1 MESIVS
7 QPTSSFYLRDETDL
21 TEEVKFDHNNLS
33 YLRDLFDK
41 NLTDFYNLFSKNL
54 FTVFNI
60 FNDFYGEDRVDI
72 QNLMSVEDFKYLVY
86 NSYIESDIFKSRDII
101 HKLYDIRCSSGV
113 YDPLLVHDIFTKDLY
128 KEVAQILVSYKAE
141 DLGYWIGESHIL
153 DNHPISIIVHFPK
166 VRITNEDGKYTD
178 AENFYVKVNIDYS
191 GKMVNRFLITRS
203 TFSFLHY
210 DNCYTHSHCPGLP
223 SEREFLVPCLGSGP
237 ILNTVNNL
245 NIGFDETLWVLFC
258 RELDLYLRTES
269 KAGVP
274 YQYLERL
281 TLSGDKAV
289 NEFNIDK
296 HYLSIS
302 NRLPLDKFVTY
313 LLSLNVLK
321 FTYVHGNYSI
331 GMSYKEYAIC
341 VSNVFID
348 WINKNKDNEEFLYT
362 DYSTLI
368 RNGIINSRTIINDS
382 FYYPRHSFSVEGVSD
397 FTNKIALTF
406 KGKDI
411 YFSITDF
418 NSNNICTV
426 TLLNHMYLMGILYKI
441 LFILNY
447 EYRKQRNTEISV
459 PIKEKNLYL

>member
-1 MESIVS
+1 MDSTIS
-7 QPTSSFYLRDETDL
+7 QPTSSFYLKDESSL
-21 TEEVKFDHNNLS
+21 TEEVKFDSDSLS

-41 NLTDFYNLFSKNL
+41 NLTDFYNSFSKNL

-86 NSYIESDIFKSRDII
+86 NSYIEDEIFKSQDII
-101 HKLYDIRCSSGV
+101 RKLFEIQCSSEV
-113 YDPLLVHDIFTKDLY
+113 ADDSLVLVHEIFTKDLY

-141 DLGYWIGESHIL
+141 DLEYWIGESHIL
-153 DNHPISIIVHFPK
+153 DHHPISIIVHFPE

-245 NIGFDETLWVLFC
+245 NIEFDETLWALFC
-258 RELDLYLRTES
+258 RELDLYLKTES

-281 TLSGDKAV
+281 TLRGDEAV
-289 NEFNIDK
+289 NEFSIDNY
-296 HYLSIS
+296 YLSIS

-348 WINKNKDNEEFLYT
+348 WINKNKDNEEFLYI
-362 DYSTLI
+362 DYSI
-368 RNGIINSRTIINDS
+368 GILTQRTIINNS
-382 FYYPRHSFSVEGVSD
+382 FYYPRHSFSVEGVSN
-397 FTNKIALTF
+397 FTNKVALTF

-426 TLLNHMYLMGILYKI
+426 TLLNHQYLMGILYKI

-459 PIKEKNLYL
+459 SIKEKNLYL

>member
-1 MESIVS
+1 MDSTIS
-7 QPTSSFYLRDETDL
+7 QPTSSFYLKDESSL
-21 TEEVKFDHNNLS
+21 TEEVKFDSDSLS

-41 NLTDFYNLFSKNL
+41 NLTDFYNSFSKNL

-86 NSYIESDIFKSRDII
+86 NSYIEDEIFKSQDII
-101 HKLYDIRCSSGV
+101 RKLFEIQCSSEV
-113 YDPLLVHDIFTKDLY
+113 ADNSLVLVHEIFTKDLY
-128 KEVAQILVSYKAE
+128 KEVAQILVSYEAE
-141 DLGYWIGESHIL
+141 DLEYWIGESHIL
-153 DNHPISIIVHFPK
+153 DHHPISIIVHFPE

-191 GKMVNRFLITRS
+191 GKMVNRFFITRS

-245 NIGFDETLWVLFC
+245 NIEFDETLWALFC
-258 RELDLYLRTES
+258 RELDLYLKTES

-281 TLSGDKAV
+281 TLRGDEAV
-289 NEFNIDK
+289 NEFSIDNY
-296 HYLSIS
+296 YLSIS

-348 WINKNKDNEEFLYT
+348 WINKNKDNEEFLYI
-362 DYSTLI
+362 DYSI
-368 RNGIINSRTIINDS
+368 GILTQRTIINNS
-382 FYYPRHSFSVEGVSD
+382 FYYPRHSFSVEGVSN
-397 FTNKIALTF
+397 FTNKVALTF

-426 TLLNHMYLMGILYKI
+426 TLLNHQYLMGILYKI

>member
-1 MESIVS
+1 MDSTIS
-7 QPTSSFYLRDETDL
+7 QPTSSFYLKDESSL
-21 TEEVKFDHNNLS
+21 TEEVKFDSNSLS

-41 NLTDFYNLFSKNL
+41 NLTDFYNSYSKNL

-72 QNLMSVEDFKYLVY
+72 QNLMSVEDFKFLIY
-86 NSYIESDIFKSRDII
+86 NSYIESDIFKSQDII
-101 HKLYDIRCSSGV
+101 HKLWDIRCSSGV
-113 YDPLLVHDIFTKDLY
+113 VDDLLVHEIFTKDLY
-128 KEVAQILVSYKAE
+128 KEVAQILASYKAE
-141 DLGYWIGESHIL
+141 DLGYWIGNSHIL

-166 VRITNEDGKYTD
+166 VRITNEDGRYTD

-191 GKMVNRFLITRS
+191 GKMVGRFFITRS

-237 ILNTVNNL
+237 ILNTINNL
-245 NIGFDETLWVLFC
+245 NIEFDETLWVLFC
-258 RELDLYLRTES
+258 RELDLYLKTES

-281 TLSGDKAV
+281 TLNGDEAA
-289 NEFNIDK
+289 NEFNIDNC
-296 HYLSIS
+296 YPSIS

-321 FTYVHGNYSI
+321 FTYVYGNYSI

-368 RNGIINSRTIINDS
+368 RNRIINPRTIINDS
-382 FYYPRHSFSVEGVSD
+382 FYYLRHSFSAEGVSD
-397 FTNKIALTF
+397 FTNKVALTF

-426 TLLNHMYLMGILYKI
+426 TLLNYQYLMDILYKI